1 MPWTKATSACVKSC
15 VGAEAA
21 CAGTRALIRPAHANA
36 TASRGAAEKRL
47 ESDIVAHGLCGRA
60 RLTSSAPADC
70 TDNTSR
76 ALCERVFARIRRAE
90 DSANCSA
97 RFCAEPGSAGIDDK
111 DFRDKASRKTS
122 TIDPHARIARRFERG
137 PRMAEL
143 PRSMK
148 HGLNGNSA
156 DWTDHSAA
164 MAASSRGVQ

>member
-15 VGAEAA
+15 AGAEAA
-21 CAGTRALIRPAHANA
+21 CAGRRALIRPAHANA

-90 DSANCSA
+90 DSADCSE

-111 DFRDKASRKTS
+111 ASVDKGFSRLAHHGGVHASVPQRGHTC
-122 TIDPHARIARRFERG
+122 IMDRLRFEPG
-137 PRMAEL
+137 G
-143 PRSMK
+143 
-148 HGLNGNSA
+148 GLL
-156 DWTDHSAA
+156 
-164 MAASSRGVQ
+164 RQRL